1 MLTIKIVEFKIMRN
15 MNACPDISKYLFCS
29 SIATL
34 QDTFLS
40 CKVKVGGGFKP
51 VDAIL
56 EPFSTYLILTKHLYR
71 IYKYTFELN
80 ISVP

>member
-1 MLTIKIVEFKIMRN
+1 MLTINIVEFKIIRN

-40 CKVKVGGGFKP
+40 CKVKGGGGFKP
-51 VDAIL
+51 VDANTSQHIL
-56 EPFSTYLILTKHLYR
+56 YLLNTYIEY
-71 IYKYTFELN
+71 IN
-80 ISVP
+80 IPLC